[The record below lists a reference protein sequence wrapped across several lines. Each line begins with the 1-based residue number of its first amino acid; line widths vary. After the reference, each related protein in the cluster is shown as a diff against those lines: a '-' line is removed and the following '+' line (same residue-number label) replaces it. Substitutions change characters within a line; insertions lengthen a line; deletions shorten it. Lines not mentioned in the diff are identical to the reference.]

1 VAAWALLGVG
11 QALFGPAYNSLISK
25 AVPQKLRGTAF
36 GLFSTSLGLISL
48 PSPYIGVMLWENF
61 GPKVPFYVPLTAM
74 LLMLPIIWIKFRLP
88 KNGEPATDALP
99 VPAQAEG

>member
-1 VAAWALLGVG
+1 
-11 QALFGPAYNSLISK
+11 
-25 AVPQKLRGTAF
+25 
-36 GLFSTSLGLISL
+36 
-48 PSPYIGVMLWENF
+48 MLWENF

-88 KNGEPATDALP
+88 KNSEPATDALP